1 MVAPPVVAPSRVYLA
16 DDLPD
21 FLDGRAR
28 NRRAVMVVVGIALV
42 ALLGTIAAA
51 IASHFR
57 PI

>member
-1 MVAPPVVAPSRVYLA
+1 VYLA

-21 FLDGRAR
+21 ILDGRTR
-28 NRRAVMVVVGIALV
+28 KRRAVMIVIGIALV